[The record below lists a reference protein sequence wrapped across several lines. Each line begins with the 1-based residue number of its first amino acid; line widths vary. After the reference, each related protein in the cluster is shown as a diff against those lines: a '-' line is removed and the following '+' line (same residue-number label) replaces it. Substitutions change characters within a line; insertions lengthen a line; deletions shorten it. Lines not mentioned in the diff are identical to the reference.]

1 MQKTSR
7 GIEGYLQ
14 DSQDN
19 ELVEHFFYSPKILH
33 VQIGPHQQCQG
44 TCGSFFY
51 FEVFVKYKDV
61 IMIFPES
68 FVTLTPTLKSH
79 LEDQADERVDYGV
92 CDDMFDARDVQNK
105 GERTPR

>member
-1 MQKTSR
+1 M
-7 GIEGYLQ
+7 
-14 DSQDN
+14 
-19 ELVEHFFYSPKILH
+19 
-33 VQIGPHQQCQG
+33 
-44 TCGSFFY
+44 
-51 FEVFVKYKDV
+51 KYKDV

>member
-1 MQKTSR
+1 MCKLDH
-7 GIEGYLQ
+7 INNVKALA
-14 DSQDN
+14 D
-19 ELVEHFFYSPKILH
+19 H
-33 VQIGPHQQCQG
+33 
-44 TCGSFFY
+44 FFY